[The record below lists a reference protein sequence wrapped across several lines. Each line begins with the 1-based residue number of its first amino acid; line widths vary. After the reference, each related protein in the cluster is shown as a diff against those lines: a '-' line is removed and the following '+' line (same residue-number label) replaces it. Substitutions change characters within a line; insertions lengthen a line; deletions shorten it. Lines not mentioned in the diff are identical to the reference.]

1 MDLRKQL
8 AKASSAEDD
17 KAIDRIE
24 KERRQLEGQA
34 RRKVRAAQ
42 SSVQKGMMEDVAMSM
57 SMEERELANR
67 KTEVELDPRW
77 KGFPKTLVR
86 AAELPSPA
94 PNGHFLRM
102 FGQSDRDT
110 IQNASVQPTVP
121 QALALLNGPMFKEL
135 VKPNSVLIK
144 HLLTKETTE
153 EKLDVI
159 FLTLLSRLP
168 SIAEK
173 NLMLQEINRYDNDP
187 KGLSNGYKN
196 VIVALMNTRQYAF
209 VR

>member
-1 MDLRKQL
+1 MP
-8 AKASSAEDD
+8 ASSVAVNVLTRRYVPADD
-17 KAIDRIE
+17 PEI
-24 KERRQLEGQA
+24 
-34 RRKVRAAQ
+34 V
-42 SSVQKGMMEDVAMSM
+42 SSD
-57 SMEERELANR
+57 
-67 KTEVELDPRW
+67 TEIV
-77 KGFPKTLVR
+77 
-86 AAELPSPA
+86 
-94 PNGHFLRM
+94 
-102 FGQSDRDT
+102 
-110 IQNASVQPTVP
+110 TVP

-144 HLLTKETTE
+144 HLLTKETTT

-173 NLMLQEINRYDNDP
+173 NLMLQEINRYDEDV
-187 KGLSNGYKN
+187 KGLSTGYKN